1 MSVFKKIKDVLFDI
15 EEEEEVIPVKKEK
28 PVVEEN
34 PIKEIKITKE
44 NTINDFD
51 DTDVPKKN
59 NNFNF
64 PLDFEDDMPVRE
76 TSVKKENIKSYSDN
90 NRRSFY
96 DDDYD
101 IPRRNKNDYIVKEP
115 ERKKEEVRDYSKYL
129 QPKKEEK
136 KIFTP
141 SPVISPV
148 YGVLNQNYTKDDVI
162 VKTDIGV
169 KTPSLDEVR
178 KKVMSMFTDP
188 NHIRVEDPGCVENNA
203 VFTYLDAFCKDKEA
217 LEEMKAHYRRGGL
230 GDVKVKRYLN
240 DILQAE
246 LDPIRARRKELEQNP
261 DYIYE
266 VLKKGSE
273 KARAVAAQTLSEVRD
288 AMGIEYFKGMNF

>member
-28 PVVEEN
+28 TVVEEN

-51 DTDVPKKN
+51 DIDVPKKN

-64 PLDFEDDMPVRE
+64 PLDFEDDIPIRE

-162 VKTDIGV
+162 VKTDTGV
-169 KTPSLDEVR
+169 KTPSLEEVR
-178 KKVMSMFTDP
+178 KKVYNKVEKSAPKKEVDEFEEPLKTLDEILINSNNINNIKEEPLENDLLPEIENENIEIEEEVIQEINNDVDLEVTDKFEDVSDNEEDDKLEDDLFNLIDSMY
-188 NHIRVEDPGCVENNA
+188 E
-203 VFTYLDAFCKDKEA
+203 DKE
-217 LEEMKAHYRRGGL
+217 EE
-230 GDVKVKRYLN
+230 
-240 DILQAE
+240 
-246 LDPIRARRKELEQNP
+246 
-261 DYIYE
+261 
-266 VLKKGSE
+266 
-273 KARAVAAQTLSEVRD
+273 
-288 AMGIEYFKGMNF
+288 